1 MNSQNFNYLQRIIL
15 TSFFYTNFFSRKFL
29 PLIYFFVNI
38 TQKIRLTQIKLC
50 NGHLQITS
58 DKNLDFLTPLP
69 PFIQYCQNL
78 SILPLLFY
86 PPFSGHATYLT
97 NYHCVKSVR
106 IWSYYSG
113 PHFPAFGLNT
123 ETYEVS
129 LRIQSECRKMR
140 TKITPNTDTFYAMHY
155 TFTI

>member
-50 NGHLQITS
+50 NGHPQITS
-58 DKNLDFLTPLP
+58 DKNLDFLTPLS

-78 SILPLLFY
+78 SILPPLFRTCNVSYKLSLREKCPYSELLFWSA
-86 PPFSGHATYLT
+86 FSRIRTDRIILLQFELAQNHEQMIL
-97 NYHCVKSVR
+97 VKYKLFCYMKYSSVPDCKGR
-106 IWSYYSG
+106 
-113 PHFPAFGLNT
+113 
-123 ETYEVS
+123 
-129 LRIQSECRKMR
+129 
-140 TKITPNTDTFYAMHY
+140 
-155 TFTI
+155 